1 MKNFG
6 YCLKQFTLNL
16 IYLLWHLK
24 QAGKRRWKLKQL
36 LNSIGIASDIGTI
49 YDTDFDYVED
59 KFFRDWRPWMVNL
72 AIKDFEDDCLT
83 GDTQVVCL
91 NDKKEYCLK
100 RIDDLEN
107 FNGKVLSYNFLE
119 KKYEFKEIA
128 NWWDK
133 GTRDVY
139 RHWIIGR
146 RWFDATSDHKVYK
159 WMRESN
165 RFVVKTLNYISRLNR
180 NARRIAIAT
189 EIPALNKISELDED
203 DMYVVGQYLSEGWR
217 EDAKGRIFISGDDV
231 GSQNRLRNIF
241 WKKKIR
247 CSESKR
253 RKHAYFSILKS
264 QYRESFEKYG
274 GNAFTKTIPD
284 EILSLNKN
292 KLSSLYESFVDGDG
306 WRNSNILKS
315 KDYGWCTSSD
325 ELNERL
331 FLISLILG
339 KPIGLSKQNNH
350 QGFGNFPIWRAEH
363 SKNSRIN
370 REDLPGVGKAGI
382 RKKIQ
387 YLGKAPVYDIE
398 VKDNHNFVLST
409 GVIVHNCDGYAAFAK
424 WVARK
429 KGWRAEYWS
438 IYGEKS
444 GKKWGHA
451 VCLIWQ
457 GNVIF
462 LMDTNGV
469 RRFHSWKRH
478 FPRATRRIKR
488 WY

>member
-1 MKNFG
+1 MRNFA
-6 YCLKQFTLNL
+6 YCIKQFILNL

-24 QAGKRRWKLKQL
+24 LAKKRLWKLKQL
-36 LNSIGIASDIGTI
+36 LNSISIASDIGTI
-49 YDTDFDYVED
+49 YETDFKYVKD

-72 AIKDFEDDCLT
+72 AVKDFRDDCLT
-83 GDTQVVCL
+83 GDTQIVCL

-100 RIDDLEN
+100 RIDELKN
-107 FNGKVLSYNFLE
+107 FSGKVLSYNFLE
-119 KKYEFKEIA
+119 KKYEFKKIV

-133 GTRDVY
+133 GIRDVY
-139 RHWIIGR
+139 RHFVIGR
-146 RWFDATSDHKVYK
+146 RWFDSTSDHKVYQ
-159 WMRESN
+159 WMRVLKYFSIKPLSYVSGLS
-165 RFVVKTLNYISRLNR
+165 RNY
-180 NARRIAIAT
+180 RRTAIAI
-189 EIPALNKISELDED
+189 EVPALNKKTELDED

-217 EDAKGRIFISGDDV
+217 HNDSGRIFISGDDV
-231 GSQNRLRNIF
+231 RSQNKLRNIF
-241 WKKKIR
+241 WKKKVR
-247 CSESKR
+247 YSESKR
-253 RKHAYFSILKS
+253 RKHAYFCILKS
-264 QYRESFEKYG
+264 QYRERFKKYG
-274 GNAFTKTIPD
+274 GCAFTKTIPD
-284 EILSLNKN
+284 EILSLNKIN
-292 KLSSLYESFVDGDG
+292 LLSLYESFIDGDG
-306 WRNSNILKS
+306 WRNSNILKP

-339 KPIGLSKQNNH
+339 KPIGLSKQKNH
-350 QGFGNFPIWRAEH
+350 QGFGNSPIWRAEN

-370 REDLPGVGKAGI
+370 REVLPGVGRAGI

-398 VKDNHNFVLST
+398 VGDNHNFVLST
-409 GVIVHNCDGYAAFAK
+409 GVIVHNCDGWAAFAK

-429 KGWRAEYWS
+429 KHWRAEYWS
-438 IYGEKS
+438 LFRKG
-444 GKKWGHA
+444 WGHA

-462 LMDTNGV
+462 LMDTKGV

-478 FPRATRRIKR
+478 FPRMERRIKR